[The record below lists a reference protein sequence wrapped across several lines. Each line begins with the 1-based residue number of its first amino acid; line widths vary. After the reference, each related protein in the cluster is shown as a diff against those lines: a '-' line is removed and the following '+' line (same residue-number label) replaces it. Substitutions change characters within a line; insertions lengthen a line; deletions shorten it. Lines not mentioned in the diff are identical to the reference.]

1 MIRIGL
7 RWGRCAIGVCGL
19 AVAAGSIV
27 AVMLVHNPYA
37 TVALLTL
44 ALAAITFQ
52 QPIAFA
58 VCLDIGGAYA
68 GAMVGIFNTAAGTAG
83 FVGSIVFG
91 YLVQAS
97 GGYTVPFVPM
107 AVCLLVGVWLWWA
120 IDPREAIG
128 PGELE
133 RDVVL
138 VAG

>member
-1 MIRIGL
+1 M
-7 RWGRCAIGVCGL
+7 CGL

-58 VCLDIGGAYA
+58 VCLDIEGAYA
-68 GAMVGIFNTAAGTAG
+68 GAMVGIFNTAAGAAG

-107 AVCLLVGVWLWWA
+107 AVCLAVGFGCG
-120 IDPREAIG
+120 R
-128 PGELE
+128 
-133 RDVVL
+133 
-138 VAG
+138 